1 MSGHS
6 PSEYKASTA
15 SNQQPASGG
24 LPTSADSRLL
34 DAAETLVTL
43 QSVSSRGQ
51 AGVRTRGGNLNASGS
66 EKSRAVYLTPHSP
79 LSRPSRMA
87 PQPPISA
94 TSSAMAPPTM
104 PAQSGV
110 TYVVINQGASNNS
123 MKPPTEPPPKRG
135 RGRGRG
141 RGSSAC
147 TESRGRGRGRGRGA
161 AASRAAIPPPSPI
174 INDALEAEQEDI
186 EMMDSDMGKESLPKE
201 DTTFMVGNLEL
212 KDSIFD
218 DLLNRKKLELLMDP
232 EVMSLFANHQK
243 TLRSS
248 HTK

>member
-1 MSGHS
+1 MF
-6 PSEYKASTA
+6 A
-15 SNQQPASGG
+15 NF
-24 LPTSADSRLL
+24 DR
-34 DAAETLVTL
+34 
-43 QSVSSRGQ
+43 
-51 AGVRTRGGNLNASGS
+51 
-66 EKSRAVYLTPHSP
+66 VYL
-79 LSRPSRMA
+79 
-87 PQPPISA
+87 
-94 TSSAMAPPTM
+94 
-104 PAQSGV
+104 
-110 TYVVINQGASNNS
+110 
-123 MKPPTEPPPKRG
+123 
-135 RGRGRG
+135 G

-174 INDALEAEQEDI
+174 INDALEAEQVNIVCFLKTIIFMFKNCFQDDI

-232 EVMSLFANHQK
+232 ELMSLFANHQK